1 VLQAL
6 RGRDWGLFWIPYPL
20 PPQGARS
27 QSTAFAEKCGRPQG
41 AIQAPPRTSYESRR
55 EPLDQLVSQITPLPD
70 QVGAAFIVRGR
81 LVGAELFDSP
91 RTFAQLLPKLVRSYG
106 LDALDHS
113 LPRDSAATAVDGEF
127 QAFLEQLLEA
137 ATLRRPAVGLGEDL
151 RIEAKEMVAAALV
164 HEGKVVHLSAFVKE
178 R

>member
-1 VLQAL
+1 MGVSDA
-6 RGRDWGLFWIPYPL
+6 RGL
-20 PPQGARS
+20 S
-27 QSTAFAEKCGRPQG
+27 E
-41 AIQAPPRTSYESRR
+41 RR
-55 EPLDQLVSQITPLPD
+55 HLGHRRSQITPLPD

-113 LPRDSAATAVDGEF
+113 LPRVSAPAAVDGEF
-127 QAFLEQLLEA
+127 QAFLEQLLGA

-151 RIEAKEMVAAALV
+151 RIEAKELVAAALV

-178 R
+178 ESVRPPAGSVFETVGGGVTTADGTVDR